1 LKKEKSMKTY
11 EIEVWKEVTEVWTVC
26 AENEEDA
33 KANYTDGHEKI
44 SETES
49 IDFKR
54 IQEVNDE

>member
-1 LKKEKSMKTY
+1 MKTY
-11 EIEVWKEVTEVWTVC
+11 EIEVWKEVTEVWVVK
-26 AENEEDA
+26 AENKEDA

-54 IQEVNDE
+54 IEERLNDNIYT